1 MLFTH
6 RGVVDDEGII
16 RLLDQIELKEGTHV
30 LVTVADPDTLIALF
44 RPGYP
49 SKMPEE
55 RLREELEEE
64 CSVGLSVERSAIVTA
79 RFPFSD
85 LSDSTIRLANGAPN
99 MLHTYRG
106 KVNEDG
112 TIRLWEQIDL
122 PAGREVLVTVLEK
135 HQLLPLMGPAGEIRY
150 DEERQRIEEAED
162 EYWAQALK
170 DLPSL

>member
-1 MLFTH
+1 
-6 RGVVDDEGII
+6 
-16 RLLDQIELKEGTHV
+16 
-30 LVTVADPDTLIALF
+30 
-44 RPGYP
+44 
-49 SKMPEE
+49 
-55 RLREELEEE
+55 
-64 CSVGLSVERSAIVTA
+64 
-79 RFPFSD
+79 
-85 LSDSTIRLANGAPN
+85 

-135 HQLLPLMGPAGEIRY
+135 HQLLPLMGPHGEIRY